1 MKPFLDVFPDLHIT
15 DNLRELLELVEVER
29 VTASR
34 DRSSI
39 RVYIVCPRLI
49 HKQNIY
55 GLEKGIKDQLFPGK
69 RVTIKIQEKFKLSE
83 QYTPEKLL
91 MVYKDS
97 ILMELKNYSILL
109 YNMFRKAECS
119 FPKHDVMEMVLEDTM
134 IARDKMAELKRVLEK
149 IFTERCGLPLE
160 IDEEYR
166 ARQKKTLDP
175 GYDAY
180 LNAMAASG
188 DGAEFPGAEGEDTPF
203 YDASVYAPE
212 AEAELAPGRLK
223 AAVPAADGGKVQ
235 KTGRQDSGKKEA
247 GKKEINKKEFGKKD
261 FKKREGGRFGGYRR
275 SEDPDVLYGRGF
287 DDETIEIHQ
296 IEGEIGEVAIR
307 GKILTCENRELRSGK
322 QLFIFTIT
330 DFTDTIGVKIFAKEE
345 AVDDLKA
352 ATAPGQFVRL
362 KGVATIDR
370 FDGELTLGSVV
381 GIKKC
386 EDFTGKRMDNSP
398 VKRVEL
404 HCHTKMSDMDG
415 VSEVKDIIKWQK
427 MGHDAIAV
435 TDHGCVQAFPDANH
449 AVEKGDGFKVLYGV
463 EGYLVDDMKQLAE
476 NETGQSLDHT
486 CVVFD
491 IETTGFSPIKN
502 KIIEIGAVKV
512 ENGKITDKFST
523 FVNPEVPIPFEIEKL
538 TSISDNMVLNAPTIE
553 QVLPKFLEFCG
564 DAVMVAHNASFD
576 MSFMK
581 HNALLLGM
589 TFEPAILDTVSM
601 ARFLL
606 PNLHRFKLD
615 TVAKELKISLE
626 NHHRAV
632 DDAGATAEIFV
643 KFMEMLKQRGI
654 ENLTQLNEHSQMS
667 VETIRKMP
675 TNHIIILAK
684 NDIGRI
690 NLYRLVSDSNLIYYA
705 KRPRIPKSEIMK
717 YREGLIIGSACE
729 AGELYQA
736 LLRGVPEAEINKIAE
751 FYDYL
756 EIQPLGNNGF
766 MLRDEKSVVKSE
778 EDLKDLNRKI
788 VELGERF
795 NKPVCATCDVHF
807 LDPEDEVYRRI
818 IMAGKGFKDCDDQ
831 PPLYFRT
838 TEEMLREFE
847 YLGSDKAEEV
857 VITNTRRIAAM
868 CERIAP
874 VRPDKCP
881 PVIPN
886 SDEML
891 RNICYNRAHEMY
903 GENLPKI
910 VVERLERELNSII
923 SNGFAVMYI
932 IAQKLVWKSN
942 EDGYLVG

>member
-1 MKPFLDVFPDLHIT
+1 MKPFLEVFPDLHIT
-15 DNLRELLELVEVER
+15 DNLRELLDLVEVER
-29 VTASR
+29 VTTTR

-39 RVYIVCPRLI
+39 RIYIVSPRLI

-55 GLEKGIKDQLFPGK
+55 GLEKGIREQLFPGK
-69 RVTIKIQEKFKLSE
+69 RVAIKIQEKYRLSG

-91 MVYKDS
+91 MVYRDS

-109 YNMFRKAECS
+109 YSMFRKAECT
-119 FPKHDVMEMVLEDTM
+119 FEREDVMRLTLEDTM
-134 IARDKMAELKRVLEK
+134 IARDRTPELKRILEK
-149 IFTERCGLPLE
+149 IFVERCGLPME

-166 ARQKKTLDP
+166 EPAKRAVDPVIVPCQMRRQDEAPSEPLPFDP
-175 GYDAY
+175 GYSAY
-180 LNAMAASG
+180 LDSMAAASA
-188 DGAEFPGAEGEDTPF
+188 DGLDLFGADGPEGGLPSGEDGRAKLQPVEVNAAGGSDRTAGGASGK
-203 YDASVYAPE
+203 DASASRGVS
-212 AEAELAPGRLK
+212 G
-223 AAVPAADGGKVQ
+223 
-235 KTGRQDSGKKEA
+235 SGKKEKNTA
-247 GKKEINKKEFGKKD
+247 KGSSGTYGKKEFKKKEFA
-261 FKKREGGRFGGYRR
+261 RSGYRR
-275 SEDPDVLYGRGF
+275 AEDPDVLYGRSF
-287 DDETIEIHQ
+287 DDDELTEISQ
-296 IEGEIGEVAIR
+296 IEGEVGEVCIR
-307 GKILTCENRELRSGK
+307 GKILTTEIRELRSGK

-345 AVDDLKA
+345 AVEDLKK
-352 ATAPGQFVRL
+352 ATAAGQFVRL

-370 FDGELTLGSVV
+370 FDGELTLGSIV

-415 VSEVKDIIKWQK
+415 VSEVKDIIKRAKKWG
-427 MGHDAIAV
+427 MDAIAV

-463 EGYLVDDMKQLAE
+463 EGYLVDDLKQLAE
-476 NETGQSLDHT
+476 DSRGQSLDHT

-491 IETTGFSPIKN
+491 IETTGFSPLKN

-512 ENGKITDKFST
+512 ENGKIVDRFST

-538 TSISDNMVLNAPTIE
+538 TSISDNMVLGAPKIE
-553 QVLPKFLEFCG
+553 EVLPKFLEFCS

-576 MSFMK
+576 MSFIR
-581 HNALLLGM
+581 HNAMIQGKS
-589 TFEPAILDTVSM
+589 FEPTVLDTVSM

-606 PNLHRFKLD
+606 PNLNRFKLD
-615 TVAKELKISLE
+615 TVAKELRISLE

-643 KFMEMLKQRGI
+643 KFVEMLKSRGI
-654 ENLTQLNEHSQMS
+654 ENLDELNEQSRMS

-684 NDIGRI
+684 NDVGRI
-690 NLYRLVSDSNLIYYA
+690 NLYRLVSDSNLVYYA
-705 KRPRIPKSEIMK
+705 KRPRIPKSQILK

-736 LLRGVPEAEINKIAE
+736 LLRGVPEAEINKIVS

-756 EIQPLGNNGF
+756 EIQPLGNNAF
-766 MLRDEKSVVKSE
+766 MLRDEKSTVKTE

-831 PPLYFRT
+831 APLYLRT
-838 TEEMLREFE
+838 TEEMLRNLNIWE
-847 YLGSDKAEEV
+847 A
-857 VITNTRRIAAM
+857 TRPR
-868 CERIAP
+868 R
-874 VRPDKCP
+874 
-881 PVIPN
+881 
-886 SDEML
+886 
-891 RNICYNRAHEMY
+891 
-903 GENLPKI
+903 
-910 VVERLERELNSII
+910 
-923 SNGFAVMYI
+923 
-932 IAQKLVWKSN
+932 
-942 EDGYLVG
+942 

>member
-134 IARDKMAELKRVLEK
+134 IARDKTAELKRVLEK

-180 LNAMAASG
+180 LDAMAASG

-415 VSEVKDIIKWQK
+415 VSEVKDIIKRAKKWG
-427 MGHDAIAV
+427 MDAIAV
-435 TDHGCVQAFPDANH
+435 TDHGCVP
-449 AVEKGDGFKVLYGV
+449 
-463 EGYLVDDMKQLAE
+463 
-476 NETGQSLDHT
+476 
-486 CVVFD
+486 
-491 IETTGFSPIKN
+491 
-502 KIIEIGAVKV
+502 
-512 ENGKITDKFST
+512 
-523 FVNPEVPIPFEIEKL
+523 
-538 TSISDNMVLNAPTIE
+538 
-553 QVLPKFLEFCG
+553 
-564 DAVMVAHNASFD
+564 
-576 MSFMK
+576 
-581 HNALLLGM
+581 
-589 TFEPAILDTVSM
+589 
-601 ARFLL
+601 
-606 PNLHRFKLD
+606 
-615 TVAKELKISLE
+615 
-626 NHHRAV
+626 
-632 DDAGATAEIFV
+632 
-643 KFMEMLKQRGI
+643 
-654 ENLTQLNEHSQMS
+654 
-667 VETIRKMP
+667 
-675 TNHIIILAK
+675 
-684 NDIGRI
+684 
-690 NLYRLVSDSNLIYYA
+690 
-705 KRPRIPKSEIMK
+705 
-717 YREGLIIGSACE
+717 GLS
-729 AGELYQA
+729 
-736 LLRGVPEAEINKIAE
+736 
-751 FYDYL
+751 
-756 EIQPLGNNGF
+756 
-766 MLRDEKSVVKSE
+766 
-778 EDLKDLNRKI
+778 
-788 VELGERF
+788 
-795 NKPVCATCDVHF
+795 
-807 LDPEDEVYRRI
+807 
-818 IMAGKGFKDCDDQ
+818 
-831 PPLYFRT
+831 
-838 TEEMLREFE
+838 
-847 YLGSDKAEEV
+847 
-857 VITNTRRIAAM
+857 
-868 CERIAP
+868 
-874 VRPDKCP
+874 
-881 PVIPN
+881 
-886 SDEML
+886 
-891 RNICYNRAHEMY
+891 
-903 GENLPKI
+903 
-910 VVERLERELNSII
+910 
-923 SNGFAVMYI
+923 
-932 IAQKLVWKSN
+932 
-942 EDGYLVG
+942 

>member
-39 RVYIVCPRLI
+39 RIYIVCPRLI
-49 HKQNIY
+49 HKHNIY
-55 GLEKGIKDQLFPGK
+55 GLEKGIKEQLFPGK
-69 RVTIKIQEKFKLSE
+69 RITIKIQEKYKLSG

-119 FPKHDVMEMVLEDTM
+119 FPKHDVMEMTLEDTM
-134 IARDKMAELKRVLEK
+134 IARDKTAELKRILEK

-166 ARQKKTLDP
+166 IPQKKPLDPAIIPHFSGKEQEGTGSFIGKVLAGNQTGEGGNSDP
-175 GYDAY
+175 GYSAY
-180 LNAMAASG
+180 LDAMASSG
-188 DGAEFPGAEGEDTPF
+188 EAAELSQMAGEDVPF
-203 YDASVYAPE
+203 YDSSVYASAPKTE
-212 AEAELAPGRLK
+212 KEPGRLK
-223 AAVPAADGGKVQ
+223 TAVPAMDSEKVQ
-235 KTGRQDSGKKEA
+235 KTGRKD
-247 GKKEINKKEFGKKD
+247 FGKKD
-261 FKKREGGRFGGYRR
+261 FKKREPGRFGGYRR
-275 SEDPDVLYGRGF
+275 SEDPDVLYGRDF
-287 DDETIEIHQ
+287 DDETVEIHQ
-296 IEGEIGEVAIR
+296 IEGEIGEVTVR
-307 GKILTCENRELRSGK
+307 GKILTCEVRELRSGK

-345 AVDDLKA
+345 AADDLKA

-415 VSEVKDIIKWQK
+415 VSEVKDIIKRAKKWG
-427 MGHDAIAV
+427 MDAIAV

-476 NETGQSLDHT
+476 DEKGQSLDHT

-553 QVLPKFLEFCG
+553 QALPEFLEFCK

-581 HNALLLGM
+581 HNAMLLGKS
-589 TFEPAILDTVSM
+589 FEPTILDTVSM

-643 KFMEMLKQRGI
+643 KFVEMLKKRGI
-654 ENLTQLNEHSQMS
+654 ENLAQLNEHSQMS

-705 KRPRIPKSEIMK
+705 KRPRIPKSEIIK

-766 MLRDEKSVVKSE
+766 MLRDEKSTVKSE

-788 VELGERF
+788 VELGERLSLIHIL
-795 NKPVCATCDVHF
+795 PA
-807 LDPEDEVYRRI
+807 PSRR
-818 IMAGKGFKDCDDQ
+818 
-831 PPLYFRT
+831 
-838 TEEMLREFE
+838 
-847 YLGSDKAEEV
+847 
-857 VITNTRRIAAM
+857 
-868 CERIAP
+868 
-874 VRPDKCP
+874 
-881 PVIPN
+881 
-886 SDEML
+886 
-891 RNICYNRAHEMY
+891 
-903 GENLPKI
+903 
-910 VVERLERELNSII
+910 
-923 SNGFAVMYI
+923 
-932 IAQKLVWKSN
+932 
-942 EDGYLVG
+942 